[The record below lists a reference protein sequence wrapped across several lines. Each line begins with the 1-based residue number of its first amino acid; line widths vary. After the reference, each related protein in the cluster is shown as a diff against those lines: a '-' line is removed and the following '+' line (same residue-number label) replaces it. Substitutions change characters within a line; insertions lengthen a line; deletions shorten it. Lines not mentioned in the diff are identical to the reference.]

1 MAVFPDGVPCWA
13 DAMIPDL
20 QEAER
25 FYGELL
31 GWTFEEGSPEF
42 GNYTQ
47 ARSDGRR
54 VAAIVPTPAEVAG
67 SPPSW
72 SIYFASSG
80 VDETA
85 RRIEAAGGRS
95 AVDPMDVADYGR
107 MMIAQDPEGT
117 FFGVWQAGT
126 HTGFEKHG
134 EPGSYVWA
142 TVCVRDSETADAFY
156 PDVMPLEAVTAG
168 DGGSESPDHKVFTAG
183 GRAVAGRLRMDDRF
197 PAELPPHVLV
207 HFGVDDCDRAV
218 ETVRRLGG
226 ELKSGPTETPFGRL
240 AVVADQQGA
249 VFAVIDP
256 ATTRERPQ

>member
-1 MAVFPDGVPCWA
+1 MAAFPDGVPCWA

-20 QEAER
+20 EGAKR

-42 GNYTQ
+42 GNYTE
-47 ARSDGRR
+47 ARSDGLR
-54 VAAIVPTPAEVAG
+54 VAAVVPTPPEMAG

-72 SIYFASSG
+72 SIYFASSR

-85 RRIEAAGGRS
+85 RRIQEAGGTS

-117 FFGVWQAGT
+117 FFGVWQAGSR
-126 HTGFEKHG
+126 TGFEKRG

-142 TVCVRDSETADAFY
+142 TVCVRNSEAADAFY
-156 PDVMPLEAVTAG
+156 PDVMPLEPVPLP
-168 DGGSESPDHKVFTAG
+168 GSGSDVDYTVFRAG
-183 GRAVAGRLRMDDRF
+183 GHAVAGRLRMDDRF
-197 PAELPPHVLV
+197 PAEVPPHVLV
-207 HFGVDDCDRAV
+207 HFGVEDCDRAM

-226 ELKSGPTETPFGRL
+226 EVKSGPTDTPFGRL
-240 AVVADQQGA
+240 AVVSDQQGA

-256 ATTRERPQ
+256 ATTTGERPQ